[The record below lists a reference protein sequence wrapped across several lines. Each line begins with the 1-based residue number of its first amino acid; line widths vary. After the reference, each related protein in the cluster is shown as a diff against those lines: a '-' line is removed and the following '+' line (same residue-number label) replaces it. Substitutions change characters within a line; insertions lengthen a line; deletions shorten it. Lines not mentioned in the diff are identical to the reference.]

1 MDRMKR
7 KAPEQQQQQQQNL
20 ILIVDDEP
28 HIRRVLADRLKHAGF
43 EVVGTPD
50 GEHAYAAACKR
61 LPALVLTDQRM
72 PGGITGVELARR
84 LRANPDTAAV
94 PVVLLTAFE
103 DDILR
108 EELSVTPT
116 NVKAVE
122 VKPFSPKRLTQLITR
137 LIAGDSA
144 PDAQGATAS
153 AA

>member
-1 MDRMKR
+1 MKR
-7 KAPEQQQQQQQNL
+7 KAPEQSL

-43 EVVGTPD
+43 EVAGASD
-50 GEHAYAAACKR
+50 GELAYAAACKR

-72 PGGITGVELARR
+72 PGISGVELARR
-84 LRANPDTAAV
+84 LRANPATNAV

-108 EELSVTPT
+108 EELAVTAT
-116 NVKAVE
+116 NVKAIE
-122 VKPFSPKRLTQLITR
+122 VKPFSPKRLTQLIVR
-137 LIAGDSA
+137 LIGGDSA
-144 PDAQGATAS
+144 PDARSSATAS

>member
-1 MDRMKR
+1 MKR
-7 KAPEQQQQQQQNL
+7 KAPEQSL

-43 EVVGTPD
+43 EVAGASD
-50 GEHAYAAACKR
+50 GELAYAAACKR

-72 PGGITGVELARR
+72 PGGISGVELARR
-84 LRANPDTAAV
+84 LRANPATTAV

-108 EELSVTPT
+108 EELSVTAT
-116 NVKAVE
+116 NVKAIE
-122 VKPFSPKRLTQLITR
+122 VKPFSPKRLTQLIVR
-137 LIAGDSA
+137 LIGGDSA
-144 PDAQGATAS
+144 PDAQNATAS

>member
-7 KAPEQQQQQQQNL
+7 KAPEQQQNL

-43 EVVGTPD
+43 EVAGASD

-84 LRANPDTAAV
+84 LRANPATTAV
-94 PVVLLTAFE
+94 PVVLLAAVAICAKSF
-103 DDILR
+103 
-108 EELSVTPT
+108 TP
-116 NVKAVE
+116 
-122 VKPFSPKRLTQLITR
+122 
-137 LIAGDSA
+137 A
-144 PDAQGATAS
+144 PDS
-153 AA
+153 ISSL